1 MIRRILLYLQYY
13 GFFNW
18 LGDETYIKW
27 RYRLIFNKRLDIEN
41 PISFNEKLQWL
52 KLYDRNFEYTK
63 MVDKYEAKKYVAS
76 IIGEKYII
84 PTIGI
89 YDKFNDIDFEKLPKQ
104 FVIKCTHD
112 SGGLIICKDKDKFD
126 KNAARKKI
134 NKSLKRNYYYSGREW
149 PYKNVKPRIIVEKY
163 MTDENSSSMK
173 DYKFFCFNGVPKIM
187 YLSEGLE
194 NHKTAAMSFFDMNFE
209 LVNCKRKDYKLLKY
223 QPSKPRN
230 FEKMKEFASL
240 LSSGIPHLRVD
251 FYEINGELF
260 FGELTFYTNSG
271 MIPFENEEWD
281 LKMGKWVE
289 LPK

>member
-1 MIRRILLYLQYY
+1 MKISTKKILNLAIFKLLPDKIYLK
-13 GFFNW
+13 
-18 LGDETYIKW
+18 IK
-27 RYRLIFNKRLDIEN
+27 YRLVMKKRLNLKKPETL
-41 PISFNEKLQWL
+41 NEKIQWL
-52 KLYDRNFEYTK
+52 KLYDRKDIYTK
-63 MVDKYEAKKYVAS
+63 MVDKYEAKKYVAN
-76 IIGEKYII
+76 IIGDKYII
-84 PTIGI
+84 PTLGI
-89 YDKFNDIDFEKLPKQ
+89 YDKFDDINFEQLPKQ

-112 SGGLIICKDKDKFD
+112 SGGLFICKNKKDFD
-126 KNAARKKI
+126 ISLAKKKI
-134 NKSLKRNYYYSGREW
+134 NKCLKKNYYYYGREW

-271 MIPFENEEWD
+271 MIPFENEEWN